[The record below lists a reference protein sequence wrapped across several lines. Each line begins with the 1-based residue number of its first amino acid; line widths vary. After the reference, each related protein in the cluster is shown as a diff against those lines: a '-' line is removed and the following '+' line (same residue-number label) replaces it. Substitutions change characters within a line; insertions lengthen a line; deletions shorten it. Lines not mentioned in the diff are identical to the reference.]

1 METSGYQPVPNEP
14 GGFAAVPVP
23 TADTEAT
30 NAARTYSYVADD
42 AAPVEAD
49 PLGRLPVEPVYDG
62 GLPVYDLAPASEP
75 AAADTVAEPTLVAP
89 VVPVASYEPVQA
101 YEAPAPAY
109 DVAPVVELPT
119 AELAPAYVPEQV
131 VPATAPLEPATA
143 PLPPAPAAF
152 APDGVPTEGSQSL
165 LAESEA

>member
-30 NAARTYSYVADD
+30 NAGWTYSYVADD

-49 PLGRLPVEPVYDG
+49 PLGSLPVEPAYDG

-75 AAADTVAEPTLVAP
+75 AAADPVARVAP
-89 VVPVASYEPVQA
+89 VVPATTPDRRSWTTLQRLRLWRAS
-101 YEAPAPAY
+101 
-109 DVAPVVELPT
+109 
-119 AELAPAYVPEQV
+119 
-131 VPATAPLEPATA
+131 
-143 PLPPAPAAF
+143 
-152 APDGVPTEGSQSL
+152 G
-165 LAESEA
+165 

>member
-30 NAARTYSYVADD
+30 NAGWTYSYVADD

-49 PLGRLPVEPVYDG
+49 PLGSLPAEPAYDG

-75 AAADTVAEPTLVAP
+75 AAV
-89 VVPVASYEPVQA
+89 
-101 YEAPAPAY
+101 
-109 DVAPVVELPT
+109 
-119 AELAPAYVPEQV
+119 
-131 VPATAPLEPATA
+131 
-143 PLPPAPAAF
+143 
-152 APDGVPTEGSQSL
+152 
-165 LAESEA
+165 

>member
-30 NAARTYSYVADD
+30 NAGWTYSYVADE
-42 AAPVEAD
+42 AAPD
-49 PLGRLPVEPVYDG
+49 PLGSLPVEPVYDG
-62 GLPVYDLAPASEP
+62 GLPVYDLTPASEP
-75 AAADTVAEPTLVAP
+75 AAADPVAP
-89 VVPVASYEPVQA
+89 VLPVASYEPVQA

-119 AELAPAYVPEQV
+119 AADLSAYARCPRSKRFRN
-131 VPATAPLEPATA
+131 LRK
-143 PLPPAPAAF
+143 
-152 APDGVPTEGSQSL
+152 
-165 LAESEA
+165 LAEYLPH